1 MSERKLFY
9 SREASLA
16 SSMRLD
22 KTERCRRMSAE
33 QNPIRSIDGK
43 GKTIKE
49 MLFARKFYIDYYQR
63 EFKWQTKHVEELI
76 NDLTGIFINDYSSGH
91 DREEVARYAHYFLGS
106 IIISSKRGKDH
117 IIDGQQRLTTL
128 SLLIMWLLHRL
139 RKQGEDDSLA
149 QLVYSKKHGKVSF
162 NLDVEERRAVMESIY
177 NNTPMDDDDDLDE
190 SCQNMLD
197 RYRDIGDLFP
207 DELQTE
213 ALPYFADWLIENVH
227 VVEITAYSDDVAY
240 TIFETMNDRGLSL
253 SPADML
259 KGYLLSKVTSEVDRV
274 AATEEWKRLIT
285 TLRSHA
291 SEANN
296 KEADADFFKAWLRSQ
311 YADSIRERKKN
322 ASPGEWDRIGTEF
335 HRWLRDKSTAI
346 GLSTAKTFKALICEK
361 MAFYVKWYLEIRRA
375 EIATVEGLENIY
387 HNASHQFTHQPTMLL
402 AAIVPS
408 DSEAT
413 IRLKFRLVA
422 KYIDI
427 FLIRRLCNSTRID
440 YNTLQYNVFTVVR
453 DIRGRTPSKIA
464 AVLKKRLDAQDES
477 LDGFLTFHRNQWSH
491 KPIKRMLARFIDYV
505 EVGSGGSPR
514 YQELIESRGK
524 RGYEVEHIWADK
536 YARHKDEFSHPT
548 EFEEYRDRLGD
559 LLLLPKT
566 FNASYG
572 AGTYIEKRKHYVEHD
587 ILAKSLH
594 PQAYEHNPG
603 FTRFVKASGLPFH
616 AMDDFKKAQIDER
629 QALYA
634 QIAGRIWDPEWL
646 DRIADG
652 DAIIA

>member
-1 MSERKLFY
+1 MI
-9 SREASLA
+9 
-16 SSMRLD
+16 
-22 KTERCRRMSAE
+22 AE
-33 QNPIRSIDGK
+33 QNHIRSIDGK

-63 EFKWQTKHVEELI
+63 EYKWQTKQVEELI
-76 NDLTGIFINDYSSGH
+76 NDLTGIFLNDFSAGH

-106 IIISSKRGKDH
+106 IIISSKRGRDH

-139 RKQGEDDSLA
+139 KNQGEDDSLA

-162 NLDVEERRAVMESIY
+162 NLDVEERRTVMESIY
-177 NNTPMDDDDDLDE
+177 NDMPIDDDDELDE

-207 DELQTE
+207 DALQKE

-253 SPADML
+253 SPAEML
-259 KGYLLSKVTSEVDRV
+259 KGYLLSKITNESERV
-274 AATEEWKRLIT
+274 AATEEWKRLISK
-285 TLRSHA
+285 LHSHA
-291 SEANN
+291 SITDN
-296 KEADADFFKAWLRSQ
+296 KEVDADFFKAWLRSQ
-311 YADSIRERKKN
+311 YAESIRERKKN
-322 ASPGEWDRIGTEF
+322 ASPGEWERIGTEF
-335 HRWLRDKSTAI
+335 HRWLRDKSTAL
-346 GLSTAKTFKALICEK
+346 GLSTAKTFKVLICK
-361 MAFYVKWYLEIRRA
+361 NMAFYVKWYLEIRRA
-375 EIATVEGLENIY
+375 ESATVEGLENIY
-387 HNASHQFTHQPTMLL
+387 HNASHQFTHQATMLL
-402 AAIVPS
+402 AVIAPS
-408 DSEAT
+408 DSDAT

-427 FLIRRLCNSTRID
+427 FLTRRLCNFTRID

-453 DIRGRTPSKIA
+453 DIRGRTLTKIA
-464 AVLKKRLDAQDES
+464 AALKKRLDEQDES
-477 LDGFLTFHRNQWSH
+477 LDGISTFYLNQWSH

-505 EVGSGGSPR
+505 EVGSGGIPR
-514 YQELIESRGK
+514 YQELIETRGK

-536 YARHKDEFSHPT
+536 YVRHKDEFNHST
-548 EFEEYRDRLGD
+548 EFEEYRNRLGD

-572 AGTYIEKRKHYVEHD
+572 AETYVEKRRHYVEHD

-594 PQAYEHNPG
+594 PQAYQHNPG
-603 FTRFVKASGLPFH
+603 FTRFVTESNLPFH
-616 AMDDFKKAQIDER
+616 SIDDFKKAQLDER
-629 QALYA
+629 QTLYA
-634 QIAGRIWDPEWL
+634 QIAELIWNPNWL

-652 DAIIA
+652 EEIVA

>member
-1 MSERKLFY
+1 MS
-9 SREASLA
+9 
-16 SSMRLD
+16 
-22 KTERCRRMSAE
+22 TEQIAV
-33 QNPIRSIDGK
+33 RSIDGK

-49 MLFARKFYIDYYQR
+49 ILFAHKFYIDYYQR
-63 EFKWQTKHVEELI
+63 EYKWQTKQVEELI
-76 NDLTGIFINDYSSGH
+76 NDLTGIFLNDFNTSH
-91 DREEVARYAHYFLGS
+91 DREEVAKYAHYFLGS
-106 IIISSKRGKDH
+106 IIISSKSGKDH

-139 RKQGEDDSLA
+139 KDQGEDDSLA

-162 NLDVEERRAVMESIY
+162 NLDVEVRRAVMESIY
-177 NNTPMDDDDDLDE
+177 NNTPIDDDDELDE

-207 DELQTE
+207 DELQE
-213 ALPYFADWLIENVH
+213 KALPYFADWLIENVH

-253 SPADML
+253 SPAEML
-259 KGYLLSKVTSEVDRV
+259 KGYLLSKITTEGDRI
-274 AATEEWKRLIT
+274 AATVEWKKLIGK
-285 TLRSHA
+285 LRSQE
-291 SEANN
+291 SEAEN

-311 YADSIRERKKN
+311 YAESIRERKKN
-322 ASPGEWDRIGTEF
+322 ATPGEWDRIGTEF
-335 HRWLRDKSTAI
+335 HRWVRDKSTAL
-346 GLSTAKTFKALICEK
+346 GLSTAKTFKALICEN

-375 EIATVEGLENIY
+375 ECQPVEGLENIY

-402 AAIVPS
+402 AAIQSS

-427 FLIRRLCNSTRID
+427 FLTRRLCNFTKID

-453 DIRGRTPSKIA
+453 DIRGRTPAKIVA
-464 AVLKKRLDAQDES
+464 ALKKRLAEQDES
-477 LDGFLTFHRNQWSH
+477 LDGFSRFYLNQWTH
-491 KPIKRMLARFIDYV
+491 KPIKRMLARLIDYV
-505 EVGSGGSPR
+505 ETGAGGTPR
-514 YQELIESRGK
+514 YQEFIETRGK
-524 RGYEVEHIWADK
+524 RGFEVEHIWADK
-536 YARHKDEFSHPT
+536 YARHKDEFNHPT
-548 EFEEYRDRLGD
+548 EFADYRNRLGD

-572 AGTYIEKRKHYVEHD
+572 AETYAGKRKHYVEHD

-594 PQAYEHNPG
+594 PQAYQHNPG
-603 FTRFVKASGLPFH
+603 FTRFVRDSGLPFH
-616 AMDDFKKAQIDER
+616 AVEEFNKADLDER
-629 QALYA
+629 QALYR
-634 QIAGRIWDPEWL
+634 QIAGHIWDPEWL

-652 DAIIA
+652 EEAIA